1 MSKNE
6 EELSVIREPSTE
18 VNEEGGDD
26 KGVRYAITGHTE
38 QEIDAELEKLEEGSI
53 AKGGRRIF
61 SSTLFGNPKYFIWVL
76 ASFASMGGIL
86 YGIDQSLISG
96 AGLYVPTDLNYG
108 SNKESMIS
116 GFMPL
121 GGIFGAIM
129 VYPTNELIG
138 RKWSIIGACLLYTV
152 GGILEADAQS
162 WGMLLAGR
170 MILGAGV
177 ALEAATVPGYIA
189 ECSTKRWR
197 GGLVSLYQVMIM
209 LGLLFG
215 YIDAAIFVDVSGN
228 WRWMLGSSLLF
239 STIFLIAML
248 FLPESPRYLM
258 KVGKKLDS
266 YVIWKRVRGF
276 STFEEKE
283 EFFQMEQHVLEE
295 IESAKGRFIWLD
307 FINKP
312 RCRHAAQYAIIL
324 MIIQQFS
331 GINSV
336 NYYMGTLMHETGLTK
351 QQAVYT
357 SMIGGG
363 TGFLSTIPAIYL
375 MDRLGRRTLLL
386 SLISGVFIGL
396 LIIGFSFLSSSTH
409 TKEGI
414 YIWGVVIYYLF
425 WGSCLGPT
433 PWVVGSEVWPTYLR
447 SQGLFLTDITNWTG
461 DFITT
466 YAFPH
471 MTAAMTNEG
480 TFCGFYAGIVLIGTF
495 YLMLFMPET
504 KDKTLEELD
513 QVFEQPLSDLMA
525 ENIQKLKETWDDLK
539 SFRFSRVWAL
549 SK

>member
-1 MSKNE
+1 
-6 EELSVIREPSTE
+6 
-18 VNEEGGDD
+18 
-26 KGVRYAITGHTE
+26 
-38 QEIDAELEKLEEGSI
+38 
-53 AKGGRRIF
+53 
-61 SSTLFGNPKYFIWVL
+61 
-76 ASFASMGGIL
+76 
-86 YGIDQSLISG
+86 
-96 AGLYVPTDLNYG
+96 
-108 SNKESMIS
+108 
-116 GFMPL
+116 
-121 GGIFGAIM
+121 
-129 VYPTNELIG
+129 
-138 RKWSIIGACLLYTV
+138 
-152 GGILEADAQS
+152 
-162 WGMLLAGR
+162 MLLAGR

-258 KVGKKLDS
+258 KVGKKIDS

-283 EFFQMEQHVLEE
+283 EFFEMEQHVLEE
-295 IESAKGRFIWLD
+295 VEAGKGRFIWMD

-312 RCRHAAQYAIIL
+312 RCRHAAQYSIIL

-331 GINSV
+331 GVNSV
-336 NYYMGTLMHETGLTK
+336 NYYMGTLMHETGISK
-351 QQAVYT
+351 QNSVYT

-386 SLISGVFIGL
+386 TLIPGVFIGL
-396 LIIGFSFLSSSTH
+396 LIIGFSFLASNLH
-409 TKEGI
+409 TREGV

-471 MTAAMTNEG
+471 MTAAMTNTG
-480 TFCGFYAGIVLIGTF
+480 TFCGFYAGIVLIGTI
-495 YLMLFMPET
+495 YLMFLMPET

-513 QVFEQPLSDLMA
+513 EVFERPLKDLMA
-525 ENIQKLKETWDDLK
+525 ENIQRMKETWDDLK
-539 SFRFSRVWAL
+539 SFRFSRIWVL
-549 SK
+549 SN

>member
-152 GGILEADAQS
+152 G
-162 WGMLLAGR
+162 
-170 MILGAGV
+170 
-177 ALEAATVPGYIA
+177 
-189 ECSTKRWR
+189 
-197 GGLVSLYQVMIM
+197 
-209 LGLLFG
+209 
-215 YIDAAIFVDVSGN
+215 
-228 WRWMLGSSLLF
+228 
-239 STIFLIAML
+239 
-248 FLPESPRYLM
+248 
-258 KVGKKLDS
+258 
-266 YVIWKRVRGF
+266 
-276 STFEEKE
+276 
-283 EFFQMEQHVLEE
+283 
-295 IESAKGRFIWLD
+295 ESAKGRFIWLD

>member
-1 MSKNE
+1 MSKKE

-18 VNEEGGDD
+18 VNEERGDE
-26 KGVRYAITGHTE
+26 KGMRYAVTGHTE
-38 QEIDAELEKLEEGSI
+38 QEIDAELEKLEEASVQ
-53 AKGGRRIF
+53 KGGRRVF

-96 AGLYVPTDLNYG
+96 AGLYVPHDLNYG

-258 KVGKKLDS
+258 KMGKKLDS

-324 MIIQQFS
+324 MIVQQFS

-386 SLISGVFIGL
+386 TLISGVFIGL
-396 LIIGFSFLSSSTH
+396 LIIGFSFLSSATH

-471 MTAAMTNEG
+471 MVDGMTNTG
-480 TFCGFYAGIVLIGTF
+480 TFCGFYAGIVLVGTIYMMF
-495 YLMLFMPET
+495 FMPET

-513 QVFEQPLSDLMA
+513 EVFEQPLSDLMA
-525 ENIQKLKETWDDLK
+525 ENIQKMKETWDDLK
-539 SFRFSRVWAL
+539 SFRFSRVWSL